1 MIYIYLAEGFEEVE
15 ALTAADILRRAGKDA
30 RLVSVTG
37 KIPVTG
43 AHGITVN
50 ADCRFEEADHAG
62 CEMLVLPGGMP
73 GTKNLGAHEGLCEK
87 LRQFAEEGKWVA
99 AICAAPM
106 VLGNLGLLHG
116 RHAVIYP
123 GMEAFLKGAVCE
135 DQAVV
140 RDQNIITSQGPG
152 TAMRFALALA
162 EVLCGADTSAKL
174 AEELILKQEKYVGL

>member
-1 MIYIYLAEGFEEVE
+1 MIYIHLAEGFEEIE
-15 ALTAADILRRAGKDA
+15 ALTAADILRRAGRDA

-50 ADCRFEEADHAG
+50 ADCTFEDADYAV

-87 LRQFAEEGKWVA
+87 LKQAAKEGRWIA

-106 VLGNLGLLHG
+106 VLGSLDLLHG

-123 GMEAFLKGAVCE
+123 GMEAFLKGAICE

-140 RDQNIITSQGPG
+140 RDRNIITSQGPG
-152 TAMRFALALA
+152 TAMRFALALVEA
-162 EVLCGADTSAKL
+162 LCGADTRA
-174 AEELILKQEKYVGL
+174 AMEEELILKQEK